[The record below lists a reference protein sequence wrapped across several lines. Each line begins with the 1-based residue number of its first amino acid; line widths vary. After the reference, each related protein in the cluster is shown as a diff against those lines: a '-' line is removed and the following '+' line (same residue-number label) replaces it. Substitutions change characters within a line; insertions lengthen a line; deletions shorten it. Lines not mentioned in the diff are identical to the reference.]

1 MTENKN
7 ISARE
12 KLVQIKE
19 WLSTI
24 FVERN
29 EVAEG
34 VLTALLAQGHVLL
47 IGQPGTAKSLMARA
61 ICSCIR
67 DARYF
72 ERLLTKF
79 SVPDELFGAVKLSAL
94 KKDKFER
101 NIEGHL
107 PTAHIAFIDEIFKAN
122 SSILN
127 SLLSV
132 INERIFYNNGT
143 PVKCP
148 LLSVIGA
155 SNELPQDENLSALY
169 DRFILRYIVNYI
181 RDDSEFIKMFDNQDI
196 VSKATDPPVQ
206 ITFDELRQ
214 MQAEIDKVA
223 ISDKIKEVLVKI
235 RQTLNK
241 EGIIV
246 SDRRYFQCARVLK
259 AYAYLNGH
267 TTVTDDDMQ
276 ILQHVIWSE
285 PQHIGKVSNIIISLT
300 NPYGREA
307 DEIFDAVVSAMRDL
321 QKADD
326 KDKTVMATE
335 ILAKT
340 KDASNKLQNIREKL
354 ASEGRDIRKVEV
366 YIAEV
371 QKIIRQLLKDYLG
384 ITA

>member
-1 MTENKN
+1 MTEKN

-12 KLVQIKE
+12 KLVQVKD

-34 VLTALLAQGHVLL
+34 VLTALLSQGHVLL
-47 IGQPGTAKSLMARA
+47 IGQPGTAKSLLARA
-61 ICSCIR
+61 VCSCIR

-181 RDDSEFIKMFDNQDI
+181 RDDSDFIRMFDNQDI
-196 VSKATDPPVQ
+196 VSETCNPPVQ

-214 MQAEIDKVA
+214 MQSEVDSVT
-223 ISDKIKEVLVKI
+223 ISDKIKEILVKI
-235 RQTLNK
+235 RAALNK

-246 SDRRYFQCARVLK
+246 SDRRYFQCAKILK

-276 ILQHVIWSE
+276 ILQYVLWSE

-340 KDASNKLQNIREKL
+340 KEASNKLQNIRDKL
-354 ASEGRDIRKVEV
+354 ASEGRDTRKVEV